1 MSEFEDHV
9 NAAIL
14 GAFDYPWL
22 GDDQRRWI
30 SSHFGNDVVESVAS
44 ILEFAGSHVEIW
56 TRHSDLAKSG
66 AEVEKLVRAVY
77 PS

>member
-30 SSHFGNDVVESVAS
+30 SSRFGNDVVEAVAG
-44 ILEFAGSHVEIW
+44 ILEFAESHRDMDPAFGFGEIW
-56 TRHSDLAKSG
+56 SRG
-66 AEVEKLVRAVY
+66 
-77 PS
+77 